1 MIRLI
6 PIAYA
11 QFTWLRFAKQ
21 NAVPLPYL
29 RTMPSSRPMNLDE
42 IPAPLELHQETVLP
56 EWIDYNGHMNVA
68 FYVLAFD
75 HATDAMLEFLK
86 ITRDYKTK
94 ANTTTFV
101 AEMNVSYVKEVHE
114 GDPLRFT
121 TRILNCDDKKI
132 HFWHEMYHATE
143 GYLAATNELLSLH
156 IDLTTR
162 RVGPMTP
169 EIAQWVKKIRIQHS
183 KLPTPE
189 GIGRLIGM
197 KRPSN

>member
-1 MIRLI
+1 
-6 PIAYA
+6 
-11 QFTWLRFAKQ
+11 
-21 NAVPLPYL
+21 
-29 RTMPSSRPMNLDE
+29 MPSSRRMNLNE
-42 IPAPLELHQETVLP
+42 IPAPLQLHEETVLS

-75 HATDAMLEFLK
+75 HATDAMLEFIKL
-86 ITRDYKTK
+86 THDYKTR
-94 ANTTTFV
+94 ANSTTFV

-121 TRILNCDDKKI
+121 SRILNCDDKKI

-162 RVGPMTP
+162 RVGPMAP
-169 EIAQWVKKIRIQHS
+169 EIAQWVKKIQIQHS
-183 KLPTPE
+183 KLPLPS

-197 KRPSN
+197 KRPSP

>member
-1 MIRLI
+1 
-6 PIAYA
+6 
-11 QFTWLRFAKQ
+11 
-21 NAVPLPYL
+21 
-29 RTMPSSRPMNLDE
+29 MPSSRRMNLNE
-42 IPAPLELHQETVLP
+42 IPAPLQLHEETVLS

-75 HATDAMLEFLK
+75 HATDAMLEFIKL
-86 ITRDYKTK
+86 THDYKTR
-94 ANTTTFV
+94 ANSTTFV
-101 AEMNVSYVKEVHE
+101 AEMNVSYIKEVHE

-121 TRILNCDDKKI
+121 SRILNCDDKKI

-162 RVGPMTP
+162 RVGPMAP
-169 EIAQWVKKIRIQHS
+169 EIAQWVEKIQIQHS
-183 KLPTPE
+183 KLPLPS

-197 KRPSN
+197 KRPSP